1 MIDKSPQNDTL
12 TLDLK
17 QTAQETHQLGVI
29 LARLMQVI
37 QENGFQVSVDIVGI
51 TQNLEKRIENSAK
64 QAEQAYDEVGQ
75 LRNLLRTFTLITSTL
90 ELDQVLEEI
99 MDTVIQFTGAE
110 RAYLMLKDRKT
121 GELSVAVARN
131 WDRESLTET
140 DSGFSRSI
148 VMRAL
153 NEQKAILATN
163 AATDDRFLDVKSVV
177 NNQLRS
183 IICVPLIVAGEV
195 LGVLYADNRITQDI
209 FHKEEI
215 PLLSAFGAQAA
226 IAIENA
232 RRYGEVK
239 ASLDKA
245 LNELQSLQIQIDKN
259 KLELQV
265 NQITETD
272 YFQRLTVS
280 AKEMRQRVNRSNPND
295 PVE

>member
-17 QTAQETHQLGVI
+17 QTAQEMHQLGVI